1 MSRKKT
7 KISDNDYEFKQTIWR
22 ENGIEQKTL
31 DEMFLDG
38 RITENEAPKDIRES
52 EPLFQKF
59 TPQVFSAH
67 FRKTKSKLGNI

>member
-1 MSRKKT
+1 MSRKKI
-7 KISDNDYEFKQTIWR
+7 KLNNSEYEFKQTIWR
-22 ENGIEQKTL
+22 ENGIEQSTL

-38 RITENEAPKDIRES
+38 RITENEAPKEIRDS

-67 FRKTKSKLGNI
+67 FRKTKNRLGNL